1 MEIPNEIINKIL
13 RFNSH
18 PVSDVMRNEI
28 NRWKEHYARV
38 QKQREE
44 FNNKYIVSDDSDDEP
59 ILLKVKQEDEF
70 DFNDMFFTM
79 RMERTVYNWSKF
91 DKMVEMANKLN
102 IKMADMYDEEINWN
116 NY

>member
-18 PVSDVMRNEI
+18 PVSDVMRSEI

-44 FNNKYIVSDDSDDEP
+44 FNKKFILSDDSDDEP
-59 ILLKVKQEDEF
+59 ILLKVFQPDDF

-79 RMERTVYNWSKF
+79 RMKQTILNHDWSRF
-91 DKMVEMANKLN
+91 DKLVEMANKLN
-102 IKMADMYDEEINWN
+102 I
-116 NY
+116 